1 MNSVLRGRLIVVHV
15 LVLSLFVTLFGRL
28 WYVQVVGGDEYQAKA
43 HSNAVRDVVE
53 QPPRGLIVDDMGR
66 PIAANRT
73 SWVVKVNRDVLDA
86 MGDAERKDLLQ
97 RLGALLDLE
106 PRRID
111 SRTRLCGTDGAP
123 KPPRC
128 WNGSPYE
135 PVPIAEDVR
144 QQTAIAVQERAEE
157 FPGVTAEQ
165 RSVRAYPSPYD
176 INAAHVLGY
185 LTPVTAD
192 EYDKAQRNDVESLNA
207 SSVVGRSG
215 LEYSYDKYLRG
226 MPGTTG
232 KTVDAMGRVIG
243 TDEGTPAKPGDTLV
257 TSIDSRVQS
266 VVERQLRK
274 AIMKARRTHDEIT
287 HRKYEATSGAMIVLD
302 PNDGRVVAMASYP
315 TYDPSVW
322 VGGITDDQLE
332 RLYSKKAGEPLLS
345 RPTQAQLSPGS
356 TWKPIMTAGALTHG
370 YSADTRL
377 NCSNAFQVGNQSFQN
392 YESEAYGMI
401 GFDRAL
407 QVSCNTFFYRVG
419 YALWLKAGGESEG
432 ADADAVLADM
442 ARKFGLGSETGIDLP
457 GEADGRVADPAWKQ
471 AYYEQMKGYYC
482 KRAKKLRK
490 SAPGSYQARYAHEFC
505 LDGNQYRAGD
515 AVNFVIGQGDTI
527 ITPIQLA
534 VAYGALANGGT
545 VWQPRV
551 GKAVVDPQGNL
562 VKKIQP
568 KKVRDVP
575 VPKAKLR
582 YIDRALQ
589 GTSRVG
595 TYAWKLQGF
604 PLDEVKIRAKTGT
617 AEVYG
622 KQTTGWLATYDKNYV
637 VVSMIEQGGTGSG
650 SSGEAVRNVWE
661 ALYGVKGSKVHRDDA
676 LLPDATPP
684 SKLPRFAP
692 DGSIRK
698 PRSR

>member
-15 LVLSLFVTLFGRL
+15 LVLSLFITLFTRL
-28 WYVQVVGGDEYQAKA
+28 WYVQVIGGDEYQAKA
-43 HSNAVRDVVE
+43 QNNAVRDVIK

-73 SWVVKVNRDVLDA
+73 SWVVKVNRDVLDT
-86 MGDAERKDLLQ
+86 MDDATRKDLLR
-97 RLGALLDLE
+97 RLGDLLDLK
-106 PRRID
+106 PGRID

-135 PVPIAEDVR
+135 PVPVAEDVG
-144 QQTAIAVQERAEE
+144 QQTAVAIQERPEE
-157 FPGVTAEQ
+157 FPGVTAEE
-165 RSVRAYPSPYD
+165 RSVRAYPSPYN

-185 LTPVTAD
+185 LTPITAE
-192 EYDKAQRNDVESLNA
+192 EYEKAQRNDVESLNA

-215 LEYSYDKYLRG
+215 LEYSYDKFLRG

-243 TDEGTPAKPGDTLV
+243 TDDGTPAKPGDTLV

-274 AIMKARRTHDEIT
+274 AIMKARSTHDKISG
-287 HRKYEATSGAMIVLD
+287 RNFEATSGAMIVLD

-315 TYDPSVW
+315 TYDPSIW
-322 VGGITDDQLE
+322 VGGVTDDQLE
-332 RLYSKKAGEPLLS
+332 RLYSKKAGEPLLT

-356 TWKPIMTAGALTHG
+356 TWKPMMTAGALTHG
-370 YSADTRL
+370 FSTDTRL
-377 NCSNAFQVGNQSFQN
+377 NCSNAFQVGNQTFKN
-392 YESEAYGMI
+392 YESESYGMI
-401 GFDRAL
+401 GFDKAL

-419 YALWLKAGGESEG
+419 YSLWLEAGGNSAG

-442 ARKFGLGSETGIDLP
+442 ARKFGLGNETGIDLP
-457 GEADGRVADPAWKQ
+457 GEADGRIADPAWKQ
-471 AYYEQMKGYYC
+471 DYYEQMKGYYC
-482 KRAKKLRK
+482 KRDKKLQK
-490 SAPGSYQARYAHEFC
+490 TDPGSYEAQYAHEFC
-505 LDGNQYRAGD
+505 LDGNRYRAGD

-562 VKKIQP
+562 VKKIRS

-575 VPKAKLR
+575 VPKSTLR

-589 GTSRVG
+589 GTSKVG
-595 TYAWKLQGF
+595 TYAWKMQGF
-604 PLDEVKIRAKTGT
+604 PLDQVKIRAKTGT
-617 AEVYG
+617 AEVHD

-637 VVSMIEQGGTGSG
+637 VVSMIEQGGTG
-650 SSGEAVRNVWE
+650 
-661 ALYGVKGSKVHRDDA
+661 
-676 LLPDATPP
+676 
-684 SKLPRFAP
+684 
-692 DGSIRK
+692 
-698 PRSR
+698 

>member
-1 MNSVLRGRLIVVHV
+1 
-15 LVLSLFVTLFGRL
+15 
-28 WYVQVVGGDEYQAKA
+28 
-43 HSNAVRDVVE
+43 
-53 QPPRGLIVDDMGR
+53 DDMGR

-86 MGDAERKDLLQ
+86 MADAERKDLLQ
-97 RLGALLDLE
+97 RIGKLLDLKPE
-106 PRRID
+106 RID

-135 PVPIAEDVR
+135 PVPVAEDVS
-144 QQTAIAVQERAEE
+144 QQTAIAIQERAEE

-165 RSVRAYPSPYD
+165 RSVRAYPSPYN

-185 LTPVTAD
+185 LTPITAE
-192 EYDKAQRNDVESLNA
+192 EYDEAQRKDIESLNA

-226 MPGTTG
+226 MPGSTG

-243 TDEGTPAKPGDTLV
+243 TDGGTPAKPGDTLV
-257 TSIDSRVQS
+257 TSIDSRVQA

-274 AIMKARRTHDEIT
+274 AIMKARSTHDEIT
-287 HRKYEATSGAMIVLD
+287 GRNYEATSGAMIVLD

-315 TYDPSVW
+315 TYDPSIW
-322 VGGITDDQLE
+322 VDGITDDQLE

-345 RPTQAQLSPGS
+345 RPTQAQLPPGS

-370 YSADTRL
+370 YSKDTRL
-377 NCSNAFQVGNQSFQN
+377 NCSSSFQVGNQNFQN
-392 YESEAYGMI
+392 YESEPYGMI

-407 QVSCNTFFYRVG
+407 EISCNTFFYRVG
-419 YALWLKAGGESEG
+419 YSLWLKAGGESKG

-442 ARKFGLGSETGIDLP
+442 ARKFGIGSETGIDLP
-457 GEADGRVADPAWKQ
+457 GEADGRVADPEWKQ
-471 AYYEQMKGYYC
+471 AYYEEMKGYYC
-482 KRAKKLRK
+482 KRDKLLSK
-490 SAPGSYQARYAHEFC
+490 TDPGSYQARYAHEFC

-534 VAYGALANGGT
+534 VAYGAFANGGT

-562 VKKIQP
+562 VKKIRP

-575 VPKAKLR
+575 VPKSTLR

-589 GTSRVG
+589 GTSKVG

-650 SSGEAVRNVWE
+650 SSGEAVRHVWE

-676 LLPDATPP
+676 LLPGVTPP
-684 SKLPRFAP
+684 EKLPTFKP
-692 DGSIRK
+692 DGSILE
-698 PRSR
+698 PRGQ